1 MCCTNRHHQRTSQT
15 AASEPVAT
23 QTLKPCPDTTG
34 RASQRRC
41 APRVKPTGLHGPAG
55 RGEPCPYEAE
65 PLAGRTNPAR
75 TQIATSAGRRC
86 KEKAGGVKPHPQRRE
101 PIGGRQ
107 DEIPPLRKWR
117 RQRAADAKESGRRKA
132 VATKAAAE
140 KPQIRRKRDSAL
152 QRREPVEK
160 KRTFKS
166 GRRTLR
172 QFTQG
177 EKPHIHGMQRRA

>member
-1 MCCTNRHHQRTSQT
+1 MKFRRYANGDVSGQPMQR
-15 AASEPVAT
+15 
-23 QTLKPCPDTTG
+23 K
-34 RASQRRC
+34 
-41 APRVKPTGLHGPAG
+41 
-55 RGEPCPYEAE
+55 
-65 PLAGRTNPAR
+65 
-75 TQIATSAGRRC
+75 
-86 KEKAGGVKPHPQRRE
+86 
-101 PIGGRQ
+101 
-107 DEIPPLRKWR
+107 
-117 RQRAADAKESGRRKA
+117 SGRRKA